1 MGAISVEEL
10 VRRPARLIEEA
21 ESGQVA
27 VVTKDGRP
35 LFLAVAYD
43 ERLAKEEVH
52 VVVAVYLYERGVV
65 SLGRAS
71 KIAGLPLGDFIGRL
85 GALKLPVVRYSPR
98 RPISRARRILLNSS
112 WPTREHAEPSF
123 VGEGCAE

>member
-10 VRRPARLIEEA
+10 ARRPARLIEEA

-35 LFLAVAYD
+35 LFLAIPYD

-52 VVVAVYLYERGVV
+52 VVVAVHLYERGVV
-65 SLGRAS
+65 SLGRAA
-71 KIAGLPLGDFIGRL
+71 KIAGLPLSDFIDRL
-85 GALKLPVVRYSPR
+85 GALKIPVARYSPDEL
-98 RPISRARRILLNSS
+98 SREL
-112 WPTREHAEPSF
+112 AEF
-123 VGEGCAE
+123 G